1 MKKLLLLA
9 TLLLLVASCTTEI
22 DQQFGS
28 RAAIPG
34 GKPVF
39 KASVEECSV
48 PETKVYADENMKV
61 LWNADDRIS
70 IFNMTTSNA
79 EYAFE
84 GEDGDTAGG
93 FEWVSEGDG
102 GEDIDCVYAVY
113 PYQPG
118 TMVSTSGVVT
128 MTLPAEQSYKVH
140 SFGVGANT
148 MVAVT
153 DGTFLAFKNVGGYL
167 SLRLYGDNI
176 SVRRITIRGNSGEK
190 IAGKGMVEMPM
201 GGTPTVTMDDSG
213 TDAVSI
219 VCDPAVKLGKSETS
233 YTDFWFVI
241 PPVKFTGG
249 FEITVVDDMGGTF
262 TRKTTKSFEVKRN
275 TLDWMAAL
283 KVEPD
288 YDNVGIE
295 FEDENFEA
303 FCLSNYDSN
312 HDGVVT
318 GAEVEN
324 IKVVNVSTDNI
335 TSIKGI
341 EFFASLEQLTC
352 KGSKIGT
359 KGPGESYAGQLERI
373 DVSKNVHL
381 WELDCSG
388 NKLEEVDVSNNPNL
402 QTLICTDNP
411 IEEVILAPDQVVA
424 TLETPVVSNVVYEWE
439 DAEAPAPDEIWYISQ
454 DDNVLSLREDAT
466 FGDATVVSN
475 TYTDGK
481 GVIKFNTPVS
491 TVGRAAFYLSQNLTS
506 ITLPEG
512 LTSIED
518 NAFDMCN
525 NLVSVTL
532 PSTLT
537 EIHAYAFWN
546 CHKLTYV
553 TIPENVTVLDD
564 GIFTQCFALKAFQ
577 GKYATSDRKCL
588 ITDGRLIA
596 FAPVGQTDYTIPSQ
610 VTSLGDQVFRECAD
624 LKSIVIP
631 EGVTSIGFSAFGLCE
646 SLEEI
651 TIPQSVTSFGT
662 YVFEGC
668 RSLQAVYGKFAS
680 DDHRCLVVG
689 GKLIAFACVGLTEYT
704 IPSNVTHIEFG
715 VFTDCRTLTSVT
727 IPGSVT
733 FIEDYAFA
741 GCTSLRDITVFATVP
756 PEFPEWME
764 DPAAF
769 DDTNNCPIYVPA
781 ASVNAYKQAA
791 GWNKYADR
799 ITAVS
804 SGAVAADF
812 PDENFRAYVF
822 ENFDTDKNGV
832 LSAEECS
839 AVTIMTVNPELVASM
854 SGIEFFK
861 NLQSLTCS
869 LKWDNGRTIDGVMH
883 FYNEAGEEIFA
894 SLTSLDLSGNTE
906 LTYLDCCSLTL
917 TSLDVSKNTALQT
930 LWCGF
935 NQLTSLDVSK
945 NTSLTHLECHCNQLT
960 SLDVSN
966 NSALMELYCFSNQL
980 TGLDVS
986 KNTSLTYLSC
996 GDNHLTSLDVSNN
1009 TSLSSL
1015 DCRNNSNLATLYLA
1029 TGQGIETLEK
1039 DSGTEI
1045 VYIGSGPAT
1054 NEIWYTTTDGAVL
1067 EPEKT
1072 EYFGDV
1078 TIVSNTYENGK
1089 GVIKFSGDVTIL
1101 DTYAFWGAARLVT
1114 INLPESVTRYGY
1126 GTFTDC
1132 YNLRSITGKNATADG
1147 RALIANDTLK
1157 AFAPAGLTS
1166 YDIPEGVKSIDY
1178 YTFHDFQSLKSV
1190 TFPDG
1195 LLSIQGSAFAN
1206 AGLTTVHIP
1215 ESVVSIHSGA
1225 FYNCSD
1231 LESFTGKFAT
1241 DDGRALIADGQM
1253 VAFAPAGL
1261 TSYSVPEG
1269 VTRID
1274 RFVVGSNQLRR
1285 LTLPQSLR
1293 ALGWNAVC
1301 FSQNLT
1307 GITVK
1312 ATTPPA
1318 GHNDMFEQTNDC
1330 PIFVPAASLDA
1341 YKAAQFWSDYAD
1353 RIEPLENAS
1362 QVVDLG
1368 LSVKWASCNLGASS
1382 PEGYGDYYAWGETA
1396 PKQTYTQENYAWCM
1410 GAERTLTKYCYDS
1423 AYGYQ
1428 GFVDDK
1434 RILELADD
1442 AAYANLGAGYRT
1454 PTCGDWKELFE
1465 NTSHEWTNDYQG
1477 SGVSGYILTSTVAGY
1492 TNHSIFLP
1500 CLGYGAYMSSEQLNS
1515 DPEGFDIMGLSED
1528 SIYGCNYMYRCSCW
1542 YRYEGTSVRPVY
1554 GN

>member
-9 TLLLLVASCTTEI
+9 ALLLLVASCMTEI

-153 DGTFLAFKNVGGYL
+153 DETFLAFKNVGGYL

-176 SVRRITIRGNSGEK
+176 SVRRITIKGNNGEK
-190 IAGKGMVEMPM
+190 IAGKATIVMPM

-241 PPVKFTGG
+241 PPVMFTGG

-439 DAEAPAPDEIWYISQ
+439 DAEAPAPDEIWYTTANGTLVIPDS
-454 DDNVLSLREDAT
+454 DN
-466 FGDATVVSN
+466 FGDVTIVSN
-475 TYTDGK
+475 TYVDGK
-481 GVIKFNTPVS
+481 GIIKFSGPVKTIGMS
-491 TVGRAAFYLSQNLTS
+491 AFGLAEGHGSLTS
-506 ITLPEG
+506 VTLPEG
-512 LTSIED
+512 LTTIDGYAFGYCSAMVSIT
-518 NAFDMCN
+518 F
-525 NLVSVTL
+525 

-537 EIHAYAFWN
+537 SLGFHAIRDCYS
-546 CHKLTYV
+546 LQYV
-553 TIPENVTVLDD
+553 TLPDNLTELNDA
-564 GIFTQCFALKAFQ
+564 CFDNCYSLKAFQ
-577 GKYATSDRKCL
+577 GPYASEDHKCL
-588 ITDGRLIA
+588 IKDGRLIA
-596 FAPVGQTDYTIPSQ
+596 IAIPYGSSPSFTIPSG
-610 VTSLGDQVFRECAD
+610 VTDIGDYVFHFRGDFTE
-624 LKSIVIP
+624 ITIP
-631 EGVTSIGFSAFGLCE
+631 EGVKTIGHSFSACT
-646 SLEEI
+646 SLTSI
-651 TIPQSVTSFGT
+651 TIPESVTNIGT
-662 YVFEGC
+662 GAFTEC
-668 RSLQAVYGKFAS
+668 TSLQEFNGTFAS
-680 DDHRCLVVG
+680 DDHRCLVVNG
-689 GKLIAFACVGLTEYT
+689 TTVGFAPAGLTSYT
-704 IPSNVTHIEFG
+704 IPSVVTNVAYSTFER
-715 VFTDCRTLTSVT
+715 CYELTSVT
-727 IPGSVT
+727 IPESVAQ
-733 FIEDYAFA
+733 IGEYAFSYCSA
-741 GCTSLRDITVFATVP
+741 LTSVIMESSTP
-756 PEFPEWME
+756 PVLMGNRIFNN
-764 DPAAF
+764 
-769 DDTNNCPIYVPA
+769 TNNCPIYVPA
-781 ASVNAYKQAA
+781 DAVDIYKAASRWSA
-791 GWNKYADR
+791 YADR
-799 ITAVS
+799 IQAM
-804 SGAVAADF
+804 SGAVPANF
-812 PDENFRAYVF
+812 PDENFRAYIF
-822 ENFDTDKNGV
+822 ENFDSDKDGK
-832 LSAEECS
+832 LSSAECD
-839 AVTIMTVNPELVASM
+839 AVTRMTVDPVLVASLE
-854 SGIEFFK
+854 GIEYFK

-1029 TGQGIETLEK
+1029 AGQGIETLEK

-1132 YNLRSITGKNATADG
+1132 NNLRSITGKYATADG

-1206 AGLTTVHIP
+1206 SGLTTVHIP

-1241 DDGRALIADGQM
+1241 DDGRALIAGGQM

-1269 VTRID
+1269 VTIID
-1274 RFVVGSNQLRR
+1274 RFVIGSNQLRR

-1301 FSQNLT
+1301 YSQNLT

-1318 GHNDMFEQTNDC
+1318 GHNEMLEQTNNC

-1477 SGVSGYILTSTVAGY
+1477 SGVSGYILTSAVAGY
-1492 TNHSIFLP
+1492 TNRSIFLP
-1500 CLGYGAYMSSEQLNS
+1500 CAGYGAYMSSEQRNS
-1515 DPEGFDIMGLSED
+1515 DPDGFDIMGFSEG
-1528 SIYGCNYMYRCSCW
+1528 SIYGCNYLNRCSCW
-1542 YRYEGTSVRPVY
+1542 YRYEGTTVRPVY
-1554 GN
+1554 DN